1 MGWCYVCRCCDA
13 PPRRP
18 LRTCAPKTAHP
29 RTHCPG
35 GRRRRPCALAG
46 TSTRVNSGC
55 AEPRAALRSEAV
67 DELPVTRKRQ
77 SVTAAATRR
86 QDQRQILAHDSR
98 CACKTRRARACF
110 SFASQRRNSRKP
122 IYLSQILA
130 PLSGWSQQNKQNAK
144 QPSGKKPACFI
155 SFDSG
160 RRLARTEEK
169 SPFPLLVLTIL
180 TNQLSKTDQLSPNV
194 GLSVTIHRH

>member
-1 MGWCYVCRCCDA
+1 MRM
-13 PPRRP
+13 
-18 LRTCAPKTAHP
+18 RT
-29 RTHCPG
+29 
-35 GRRRRPCALAG
+35 
-46 TSTRVNSGC
+46 
-55 AEPRAALRSEAV
+55 
-67 DELPVTRKRQ
+67 
-77 SVTAAATRR
+77 
-86 QDQRQILAHDSR
+86 R

-110 SFASQRRNSRKP
+110 SFASRRRNSRKP

-169 SPFPLLVLTIL
+169 SPFPLLVLT
-180 TNQLSKTDQLSPNV
+180 NQLSKTDQLGRAPLNRALPLSRHTERTPSPTHTP
-194 GLSVTIHRH
+194 GLQRSAPSPARQTGNRKPPPRAGPPGRRRPCGRPARASALAAPRARLSILCRVKN